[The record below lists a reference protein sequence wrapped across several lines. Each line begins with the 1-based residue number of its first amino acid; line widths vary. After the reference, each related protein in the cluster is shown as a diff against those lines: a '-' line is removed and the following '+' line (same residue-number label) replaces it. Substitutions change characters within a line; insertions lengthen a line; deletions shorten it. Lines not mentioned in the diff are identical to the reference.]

1 MKVGIVA
8 GEKSG
13 DYLGSELIKA
23 FKLRYPDAEFVG
35 LAGPLMQAEGAV
47 SLAEMDKISIM
58 GIAGAIKALFDILSI
73 RKTIRQHM
81 LEWKPDVFIGIDVPD
96 FNLRLEIALK
106 RAGIPTVHYV
116 SPTVWAWR
124 GKRIKKIKR
133 AVNLM
138 LTLFPFEEVF
148 YKQHNT
154 RVKYVGHPLARPV
167 LEWQVSEPVRRQLL
181 SKVDRKMGASG
192 QNKMIAIL
200 PGSRMSEVSR
210 LAPIMLESC
219 VELSKQFPYVEFV
232 LPAANQKIHAFL
244 RDELAIDDT
253 PVKLV
258 LGHSRDALAL
268 CHLAVLASGTA
279 ALEAALFAKPMVV
292 MYKVAKME
300 QWYAAQTMVVKHF
313 SMPNHLINPPIVPEL
328 IQGSATTEN
337 MMAEVSRLL
346 DDQQH
351 YRSMQQ
357 ALSTIAPQLS
367 EDSGQRVC
375 DAIELLISDMKSDK
389 KPPSDSEA

>member
-1 MKVGIVA
+1 MRVGIVA

-13 DYLGSELIKA
+13 DYLGAELIKA
-23 FKLRYPDAEFVG
+23 FKQRYPDAEFVG
-35 LAGPLMQAEGAV
+35 LCGPLMQEQGART
-47 SLAEMDKISIM
+47 LAEMDKISIM
-58 GIAGAIKALFDILSI
+58 GIAGVLKGLFDILLI
-73 RKTIRQHM
+73 RRTIKNYM
-81 LEWKPDVFIGIDVPD
+81 LEWMPDVFIGIDVPD
-96 FNLRLEIALK
+96 FNLGLEIALK

-138 LTLFPFEEVF
+138 LTLFPFEEAF

-210 LAPIMLESC
+210 LAPIMLEAC

-232 LPAANQKIHAFL
+232 MPAANQKIHAFL

-268 CHLAVLASGTA
+268 CHMAVLASGTA

-292 MYKVAKME
+292 MYKVAKIE
-300 QWYAAQTMVVKHF
+300 QWYASQTMVVKHF
-313 SMPNHLINPPIVPEL
+313 SMPNHLINPPVVPEL

-351 YRSMQQ
+351 YRSMLQ

>member
-1 MKVGIVA
+1 
-8 GEKSG
+8 
-13 DYLGSELIKA
+13 
-23 FKLRYPDAEFVG
+23 
-35 LAGPLMQAEGAV
+35 
-47 SLAEMDKISIM
+47 
-58 GIAGAIKALFDILSI
+58 
-73 RKTIRQHM
+73 M
-81 LEWKPDVFIGIDVPD
+81 LE
-96 FNLRLEIALK
+96 A
-106 RAGIPTVHYV
+106 
-116 SPTVWAWR
+116 
-124 GKRIKKIKR
+124 
-133 AVNLM
+133 
-138 LTLFPFEEVF
+138 
-148 YKQHNT
+148 
-154 RVKYVGHPLARPV
+154 
-167 LEWQVSEPVRRQLL
+167 
-181 SKVDRKMGASG
+181 
-192 QNKMIAIL
+192 
-200 PGSRMSEVSR
+200 
-210 LAPIMLESC
+210 C

-232 LPAANQKIHAFL
+232 MPAANQKIHAFL

-375 DAIELLISDMKSDK
+375 DGIELLISDMKSDK
-389 KPPSDSEA
+389 KPRSDSEA